1 MQRSRYYNLVLKT
14 KLIFK
19 NSNILYLN
27 FDDFNNVDKKKIMIK
42 KIYSFLELP
51 VYNKC
56 NYDIHENKSWTY
68 RFKFIN
74 NLIYNKG
81 MLRNLLKNLIP
92 SENIRYKIINYISIL
107 NSKEYIKDHNYV
119 NKINDKFIN
128 INNHECE
135 LLIKELDF
143 DIKDWII

>member
-1 MQRSRYYNLVLKT
+1 
-14 KLIFK
+14 
-19 NSNILYLN
+19 
-27 FDDFNNVDKKKIMIK
+27 
-42 KIYSFLELP
+42 
-51 VYNKC
+51 
-56 NYDIHENKSWTY
+56 
-68 RFKFIN
+68 
-74 NLIYNKG
+74 